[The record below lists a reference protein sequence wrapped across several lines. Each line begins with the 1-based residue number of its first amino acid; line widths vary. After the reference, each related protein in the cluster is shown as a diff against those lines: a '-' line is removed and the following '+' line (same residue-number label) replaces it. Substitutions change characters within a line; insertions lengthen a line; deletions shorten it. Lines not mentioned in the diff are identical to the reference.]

1 MYKYFFKR
9 LFDFII
15 ASILLV
21 ILSPILLI
29 IYLLTF
35 FKLGHPVIFKQL
47 RPGHNEKIFV
57 LYKFR
62 SMTDARDINNKLLSD
77 KERLTDYG
85 KFLRRSSLDELPE
98 LFNILK
104 GDMAFV
110 GPRPQLIRDMLFM
123 SNDQRKRHSVRPGL
137 TGLAQINGRNAISW
151 EEKLRYDLEYINK
164 ITFIND
170 FKIWIKT
177 FLKVFNQEDINAEGM
192 ATSLD
197 YGDYL
202 LASKQITKEKY
213 DQKMKEAQILENTY
227 GKI

>member
-47 RPGHNEKIFV
+47 RPGYNEKIFV

-62 SMTDARDINNKLLSD
+62 SMTDARDKNNKLLSD
-77 KERLTDYG
+77 EERLTEYG
-85 KFLRRSSLDELPE
+85 KFLRSSSLDELPE

-164 ITFIND
+164 ITLIND

-177 FLKVFNQEDINAEGM
+177 FLKVFNQEDINTEGM
-192 ATSLD
+192 ATALD

-202 LASKQITKEKY
+202 LASKQITKEIY
-213 DQKMKEAQILENTY
+213 DQKMKEAQILENAY